1 MVTVLL
7 GSCKKDYD
15 TETGETAFEKQDSI
29 NQEIG
34 NDSIAKIDF
43 EDWEDYKEETNK
55 TISENE
61 NRIIVLKLSLKKA
74 GKDLDK
80 TYQKKVKE
88 LEDKNTALK
97 IKIKDYKINET
108 NWEFFKTEFE
118 SDMKGIGEAF
128 KDLTLD
134 NQK

>member
-1 MVTVLL
+1 MVSVLFTN
-7 GSCKKDYD
+7 CKKNYD

-29 NQEIG
+29 NQGIG

-43 EDWEDYKEETNK
+43 AEWEDYKEETNK

-61 NRIIVLKLSLKKA
+61 NRIIALKLSLKKA

-108 NWEFFKTEFE
+108 NWESFKTEFE